1 MAKQQVKKQTGAKMA
16 EKAKHPPKT
25 LNTKRRTG
33 AK

>member
-1 MAKQQVKKQTGAKMA
+1 MGKQRVKKQTGATMA
-16 EKAKHPPKT
+16 EKAKHPPKK